1 MSLWLLKK
9 TGHQSK
15 EKFDFQYEKVTED
28 TLMVGSATLTFLV
41 LLFVLST
48 WRDYSSLQGDTLL
61 LNNNG

>member
-1 MSLWLLKK
+1 
-9 TGHQSK
+9 
-15 EKFDFQYEKVTED
+15 
-28 TLMVGSATLTFLV
+28 MVGSATLTFLV